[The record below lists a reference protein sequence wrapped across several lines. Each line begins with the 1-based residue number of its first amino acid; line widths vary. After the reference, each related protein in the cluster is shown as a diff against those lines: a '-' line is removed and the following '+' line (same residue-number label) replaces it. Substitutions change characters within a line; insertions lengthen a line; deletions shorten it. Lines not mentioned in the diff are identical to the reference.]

1 MSIEKDFE
9 FDQESQEQLNKIRK
23 KAERSDITYD
33 LNRWF
38 WQRMRQDDPEL
49 LEIQKQGFISESVA
63 WLKSATPEGMKYG
76 KATKE
81 ERLSKARE
89 LAEKAQT
96 TIEELAKQHGI
107 DLPLLNL

>member
-9 FDQESQEQLNKIRK
+9 FGQESQEQLDKIRK
-23 KAERSDITYD
+23 KAERSDVTYD

-38 WQRMRQDDPEL
+38 WQRMRQDDSEL

-63 WLKSATPEGMKYG
+63 WLKSTTPEGMKYG

-89 LAEKAQT
+89 FAEKAKT
-96 TIEELAKQHGI
+96 TVEELTE
-107 DLPLLNL
+107 LLGNL